1 MKLKLN
7 LGLKNDPQLYGPEAR
22 GHVVQFSKRC
32 PHCKKIN
39 YARQADCAYCR
50 ESLFQEEIDDAAQ
63 RNSQRDSGDGG
74 IELVRI
80 PHKGN
85 ILLKGIEK
93 ILQAGQLVFM
103 GIMTAIVWI
112 LTFMYM

>member
-1 MKLKLN
+1 MKLKLR
-7 LGLKNDPQLYGPEAR
+7 LKNDPQLYGPESR
-22 GHVVQFSKRC
+22 GRVVQFSKRC

-39 YARQADCAYCR
+39 YERQADCAYCR

-63 RNSQRDSGDGG
+63 RNTQRDSGDGG

-80 PHKGN
+80 PHHGN
-85 ILLKGIEK
+85 LFLMGLEK
-93 ILQAGQLVFM
+93 VLQAGQLAFV
-103 GIMTAIVWI
+103 GLMTAIVWI